1 MPRTVAEIVADA
13 EKLAKQFEE
22 QEPGAGDL
30 MDATPLRELRRAFE
44 VAASAQQAVADAVS
58 VARAQG
64 HSWRTIGMM
73 IGTSGEAA
81 RQRYGGEPSQ
91 SPK

>member
-1 MPRTVAEIVADA
+1 MPMPRTVAEIVAEAD
-13 EKLAKQFEE
+13 KLAKQFED
-22 QEPGAGDL
+22 QEIGSGE
-30 MDATPLRELRRAFE
+30 MKDATALRELRRAFE
-44 VAASAQQAVADAVS
+44 VSAAAQQAVADAVS

-81 RQRYGGEPSQ
+81 RQRYGG
-91 SPK
+91 